1 MRKTIFIFFCLI
13 ISQIAY
19 AQSSASEILTQ
30 PDLSLRERFLL
41 MKSKSQTYQDYKVIK
56 ETVLDGVIKIIQDS
70 LQAKDAALRDV
81 KADVSRLKEELNQVN
96 IVLKQKEQSMTD
108 IVYASTHITVL
119 GIDFQK
125 QSFLTLIVILFL
137 ALLLVV
143 GFFSARLKMFHSSMR
158 EKAELLEITTREY
171 EEYKRKA
178 LDKQTKLS
186 RELQDER
193 NKLHR

>member
-1 MRKTIFIFFCLI
+1 MRKTILIFFCFI
-13 ISQIAY
+13 TSQIAY
-19 AQSSASEILTQ
+19 AQSSSSEILNQ
-30 PDLSLRERFLL
+30 PNLSVRERFLL
-41 MKSKSQTYQDYKVIK
+41 MKSKSQSYQDYKVIK
-56 ETVLDGVIKIIQDS
+56 ETVLDGVVKIIQDS
-70 LQAKDAALRDV
+70 LQAKDAALRNV
-81 KADVSRLKEELNQVN
+81 KADVTRLKEELNQVN

-178 LDKQTKLS
+178 LEKQTKLS

>member
-1 MRKTIFIFFCLI
+1 MRKTIFIFLCI
-13 ISQIAY
+13 VTSQIVY
-19 AQSSASEILTQ
+19 AQSGTNEILSPSNLT
-30 PDLSLRERFLL
+30 LRERFLL
-41 MKSKSQTYQDYKVIK
+41 MKSKSQSYQDYKVIK
-56 ETVLDGVIKIIQDS
+56 ETTLDGVVKIIQDS
-70 LQAKDAALRDV
+70 LQAKDAALRNV
-81 KADVSRLKEELNQVN
+81 KADVNRLKEELNQVN
-96 IVLKQKEQSMTD
+96 IKLKQKEQSMEE

-143 GFFSARLKMFHSSMR
+143 AFFSARLKMFHTSMR

-178 LDKQTKLS
+178 LEKQTKLS

>member
-1 MRKTIFIFFCLI
+1 MRKIVFIFFCF
-13 ISQIAY
+13 ISSPIAY
-19 AQSSASEILTQ
+19 AQSGTNEILSQ
-30 PDLSLRERFLL
+30 SDLSLRERFLL
-41 MKSKSQTYQDYKVIK
+41 MKTKSQSYQDYKVIK
-56 ETVLDGVIKIIQDS
+56 ETTLDGVVKIIQDS
-70 LQAKDAALRDV
+70 LQAKDAALRNV
-81 KADVSRLKEELNQVN
+81 KADVNRLKEELNQVN
-96 IVLKQKEQSMTD
+96 IVLKQKEQSMEE

-125 QSFLTLIVILFL
+125 QSFLTLIVIIFL

-143 GFFSARLKMFHSSMR
+143 AFFSARLKMSHSTMR
-158 EKAELLEITTREY
+158 EKTELLEITSREY

-178 LDKQTKLS
+178 LEKQTKLS